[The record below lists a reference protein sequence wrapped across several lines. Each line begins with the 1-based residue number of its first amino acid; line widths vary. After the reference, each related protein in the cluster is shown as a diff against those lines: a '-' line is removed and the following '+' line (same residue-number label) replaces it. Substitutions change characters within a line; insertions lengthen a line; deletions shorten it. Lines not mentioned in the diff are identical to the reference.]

1 MDPFLYEAATS
12 GDVGFLR
19 DKINSKNGGVSS
31 IDLLLHQKTPKD
43 NNILHISAE
52 SKQIDFF
59 KNVDPDRY
67 GQLFW
72 APNKKGNTPLH
83 VASRVGCVEIVNLLI
98 QNATTASALSLE
110 GADEESGLVPPA
122 DKGDLIGRQQLL
134 RMTNLQKDT
143 AMHVAVRSGHHQV
156 VLLLMESDP
165 QLCCFT
171 NSANESPLF
180 LATLHWFPPIAC
192 SILNQCPISPSF
204 QGTNGLTSLHVAAA
218 RTGFGDQ
225 LMDKVQVDQHQGLK
239 ASEISVTDPHGL
251 VKIMVSKNP
260 GMMKEVDT
268 LGWTPLHYAAL
279 WGNSGT
285 VSILLQADSSASYIL
300 DKSGLSAL
308 HVAAY
313 AGHTS
318 IMEEVIRCRPDTC
331 DLLNHKG
338 QTVLHAAVLGGQTS
352 VVEYI
357 LKTPK
362 FAGLIDEADAD
373 GNTPLHLSAIYKE
386 DGLREILTNDPRV
399 NKSALND
406 KLYTAFDILLQDHDN
421 FTQVFDTSI
430 DPRSELIGPVKSIGM
445 PFLQEQI
452 LHHIIELEPTDKER
466 SSEPAIA
473 DKKEKPL
480 EDTDEELWKKFDTNL
495 LIATLIATV
504 TFTAAFTMPG
514 GLKDD
519 GTPVLQ
525 DKASFQVFLLFDS
538 LSFILSIFVVLVHL
552 ITANLA
558 INLQGVRP
566 ILIHYSVVGMNI
578 AFASA
583 LFAMLP
589 KGTRWLGILAC
600 VTCGFICLVAT
611 LMYYLQKRRREK
623 IIKWMSYMTRTSART
638 R

>member
-83 VASRVGCVEIVNLLI
+83 VASRVGCVEIVKLLI
-98 QNATTASALSLE
+98 QNATTATALSLE
-110 GADEESGLVPPA
+110 GADEESGLVSPA
-122 DKGDLIGRQQLL
+122 DKGDPIGRQQLL

-180 LATLHWFPPIAC
+180 LATLHWFPPLAC
-192 SILNQCPISPSF
+192 SILNQCPTSPSF

-218 RTGFGDQ
+218 RT
-225 LMDKVQVDQHQGLK
+225 
-239 ASEISVTDPHGL
+239 GL

-279 WGNSGT
+279 WGNSGA

-399 NKSALND
+399 NKSALNG

-421 FTQVFDTSI
+421 FTQVFLRTLLNDHHNNTS
-430 DPRSELIGPVKSIGM
+430 
-445 PFLQEQI
+445 
-452 LHHIIELEPTDKER
+452 KE
-466 SSEPAIA
+466 
-473 DKKEKPL
+473 
-480 EDTDEELWKKFDTNL
+480 
-495 LIATLIATV
+495 
-504 TFTAAFTMPG
+504 G
-514 GLKDD
+514 
-519 GTPVLQ
+519 
-525 DKASFQVFLLFDS
+525 
-538 LSFILSIFVVLVHL
+538 
-552 ITANLA
+552 
-558 INLQGVRP
+558 
-566 ILIHYSVVGMNI
+566 
-578 AFASA
+578 
-583 LFAMLP
+583 
-589 KGTRWLGILAC
+589 
-600 VTCGFICLVAT
+600 
-611 LMYYLQKRRREK
+611 KRR
-623 IIKWMSYMTRTSART
+623 TN
-638 R
+638 